1 MEVSIFDVIGN
12 GISNEEINNVIKL
25 KLHEKYGKEFVVKMI
40 GNRYGMDSN
49 DTVTTFCSPQDN
61 EKLLFT
67 AILNKEQTILKDDY
81 ILRSIKFELEESIE
95 KVFKENNVDVLVR
108 IETIGINRLEE
119 KMTVQEC
126 IDKFEN
132 FNFLAYVVIKG
143 VASKE
148 VLQDVYKILRKKYKN
163 IYLKNLIYML
173 EEEDFDECFE
183 TIKSSPVISIAFI
196 EQYVIKD
203 EAIIKIIDDKVF
215 VIK

>member
-12 GISNEEINNVIKL
+12 GISNEEISNVIKL

-95 KVFKENNVDVLVR
+95 KLFKENNVDVLVR

-119 KMTVQEC
+119 KMTVQEF
-126 IDKFEN
+126 IDKFKN

-203 EAIIKIIDDKVF
+203 EAIIKIVDDEVF

>member
-12 GISNEEINNVIKL
+12 GISNEEISNVIKL

>member
-12 GISNEEINNVIKL
+12 GISNEEISNVIKL

-95 KVFKENNVDVLVR
+95 KLFKENNVDVLVR

-126 IDKFEN
+126 IDKFKN

-203 EAIIKIIDDKVF
+203 EAIIKIVDDEVF

>member
-12 GISNEEINNVIKL
+12 GISNEEISNVIKL

-203 EAIIKIIDDKVF
+203 EAIIKIVDDEVF